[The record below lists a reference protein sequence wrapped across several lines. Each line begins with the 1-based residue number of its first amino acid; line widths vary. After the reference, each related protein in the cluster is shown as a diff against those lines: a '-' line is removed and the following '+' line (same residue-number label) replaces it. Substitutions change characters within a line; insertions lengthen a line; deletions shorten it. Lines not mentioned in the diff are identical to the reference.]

1 MRFKEFLPL
10 TNVQFIVLSEIARDI
25 AQVFFATLVV
35 PLVFGLDTA
44 AWYVIL
50 SGIIGSVTFW
60 LLSIWF
66 VKEGKR

>member
-1 MRFKEFLPL
+1 MRLGRFLPL
-10 TNVQFIVLSEIARDI
+10 TNAQFVVLSEIARDI

-50 SGIIGSVTFW
+50 SGVVGSLAFW
-60 LLSIWF
+60 VVSIWF
-66 VKEGKR
+66 VKERKR

>member
-1 MRFKEFLPL
+1 MGLRIFFPL
-10 TNVQFIVLSEIARDI
+10 TKQQFAVLSAIARDI

-50 SGIIGSVTFW
+50 SGIVGSVTFW
-60 LLSIWF
+60 MLSVWF
-66 VKEGKR
+66 IKEGKR